1 MQPDPSLDRPTLDP
15 DEFIR
20 AAMHWHFSPDTGSP
34 FWLERA
40 GKLGFDPIAEVRS
53 FADLRLFPNMAA
65 ELREV
70 RAADLIPRG
79 YGPRPDVIGV
89 YESGGTTGAPKRL
102 VFLRDWLDKLM
113 AWISARLDAHG
124 VPRDVNWLL
133 AVPSGPHMTG
143 ELFSRLAASRGG
155 LPFMVD
161 MDPRWVKKLIAS
173 GQSADAYAEHLV
185 DQVANTLR
193 SQDIAFLALTP
204 PLLERLARRPDV
216 AALVRD
222 KVEAI
227 MWGGTQMDPATR
239 RSYRTKVFPGI
250 VLYSAFGNTMMLA
263 ITSERPGLGDDE
275 PCVYDPFSPYVSLGV
290 IDPGSGG
297 PVAYGARGQIVT
309 HHVSKAL
316 LLPNNLERDYGTRV
330 APPPGQVG
338 DSVADIAPMAEFD
351 NHRVI
356 EGVY

>member
-1 MQPDPSLDRPTLDP
+1 MQPDP

-20 AAMHWHFSPDTGSP
+20 AAMRWHFSTDTGSP
-34 FWLERA
+34 FWLAQR

-53 FADLRLFPNMAA
+53 FADLCLFPNVAA

-70 RAADLIPRG
+70 RAEDLIPRG
-79 YGPRPDVIGV
+79 YGPRPDVVGV
-89 YESGGTTGAPKRL
+89 FESGGTTGAPKRL
-102 VFLRDWLDKLM
+102 VLLRDWLDKLM
-113 AWISARLDAHG
+113 AWISAQLDAHG

-143 ELFSRLAASRGG
+143 EIFLRLASARGG

-173 GQSADAYAEHLV
+173 GHSADAYAEHLV
-185 DQVANTLR
+185 DQIGNTLR
-193 SQDIAFLALTP
+193 SQDITFLALTP
-204 PLLERLARRPDV
+204 PLLERLVRRDDV
-216 AALVRD
+216 AALIRG
-222 KVEAI
+222 KVKAI
-227 MWGGTQMDPATR
+227 MWGGTQMDPAVR
-239 RSYRTKVFPGI
+239 RGYRTEVFPGT

-275 PCVYDPFSPYVSLGV
+275 PCVYDTFSPYVSLGV
-290 IDPGSGG
+290 IDPGSGA

-309 HHVSKAL
+309 HHVSRAL

-330 APPPGQVG
+330 EPLPGQVG
-338 DSVADIAPMAEFD
+338 DSVADVSPMKEFD
-351 NHRVI
+351 NHLVI